1 MSKRL
6 FHKADI
12 ADLMREA
19 STNDMRVI
27 VRPSGEIEIFPAIHS
42 PRASNVV
49 DLSPQAK
56 ADASLADW
64 KVKNDSRQN
73 ARRS

>member
-42 PRASNVV
+42 QRGSNVI
-49 DLSPQAK
+49 DMPALSDGDKALIKWRAK
-56 ADASLADW
+56 HGGHG
-64 KVKNDSRQN
+64 
-73 ARRS
+73 